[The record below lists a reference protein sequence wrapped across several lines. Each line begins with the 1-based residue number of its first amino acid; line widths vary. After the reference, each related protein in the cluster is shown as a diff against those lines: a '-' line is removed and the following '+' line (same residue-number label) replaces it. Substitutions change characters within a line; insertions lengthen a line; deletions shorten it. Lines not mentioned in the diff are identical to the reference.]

1 MLEHAPMKKE
11 DSMRLINLLTIAV
24 LCAMSTS
31 NLMAQGGTPQAL
43 SGDQVVERVSPS
55 SVSILVGKGDG
66 QLAGVASGVIIR
78 SDGVILTANHV
89 VKGMREVQVRLKS
102 GEIYDQVELI
112 ASDERRDVAA
122 LRIPATGLPVLPF
135 GNSAGAASGAVV
147 FVVSNAVGLP
157 WTASSGILSAT
168 RMADDVPGAG
178 NGYRILQFTAPLSPG
193 SSGGVLVD
201 AEARILGIVVGSFSV
216 GQNIN
221 FAVPIESVAGLA
233 NASGGT
239 RFDSGGRLQSFG
251 AKATGNAPGV
261 APAAPPNPTL
271 PRPDQRQMHT
281 VSVHSKTIYLRRERL
296 QDDIHKTAMF
306 QHLGLRFADYG
317 QTADIAITVDRPVM
331 TFDWTYTLVFQPKS
345 LTLASGTVEAT
356 DEFDA
361 GPKLAAVI
369 VEQLASVVQ
378 FPREELDRPTG
389 TSVANDTATRE
400 SGNDPTGILR
410 SARSI
415 FVESHTIWM
424 KGNLLQDALY
434 IRPEMKE
441 WGVRIVDDRNGAD
454 IYIDVTRPWLTY
466 DWIFKMIN
474 PKTGMV
480 LGTGKVTA
488 IDGPAAAQ
496 RLAIDIVNQIRSARP
511 VPATP

>member
-1 MLEHAPMKKE
+1 
-11 DSMRLINLLTIAV
+11 MRSSKIIAAVTLLATA
-24 LCAMSTS
+24 LSSAA
-31 NLMAQGGTPQAL
+31 AQTTPPAL

-55 SVSILVGKGDG
+55 AVSILVGKGDG
-66 QLAGVASGVIIR
+66 QVAGVASGVIIR

-89 VKGMREVQVRLKS
+89 VRGMREVQVRLKS

-122 LRIPATGLPVLPF
+122 LRIAATGLPVLPI
-135 GNSAGAASGAVV
+135 GSSANAASGATV

-178 NGYRILQFTAPLSPG
+178 SGYRILQFTAPLSPG

-201 AEARILGIVVGSFSV
+201 AEARILGIVVGSLSV
-216 GQNIN
+216 GQNVN
-221 FAVPIESVAGLA
+221 FAVPIDSIAGLV

-239 RFDSGGRLQSFG
+239 RFDSGARLG
-251 AKATGNAPGV
+251 AKATSTAAAPSNP
-261 APAAPPNPTL
+261 PAAPVTPPGLTL
-271 PRPDQRQMHT
+271 PRPEQRQVHT
-281 VSVHSKTIYLRRERL
+281 ISVHSKTIYLRRERL

-306 QHLGLRFADYG
+306 PQLGVRFADYG
-317 QTADIAITVDRPVM
+317 QTADVAITVDRPVM
-331 TFDWTYTLVFQPKS
+331 TFDWTYTLVYQPRS

-369 VEQLASVVQ
+369 VEQLAAVVLL
-378 FPREELDRPTG
+378 PRGELDRPTG
-389 TSVANDTATRE
+389 TSTGTNTVLRAA
-400 SGNDPTGILR
+400 GNDADEIVRT
-410 SARSI
+410 ARSI

-434 IRPEMKE
+434 TRPEMRE
-441 WGVRIVDDRNGAD
+441 WGVRVVDDRNEAD
-454 IYIDVTRPWLTY
+454 IYIDVTRPFLTY
-466 DWIFKMIN
+466 DWIFKMIS

-480 LGTGKVTA
+480 LGEGKVTA

-496 RLAIDIVNQIRSARP
+496 RLAIDIVNRIRSARP
-511 VPATP
+511 VPAAP

>member
-1 MLEHAPMKKE
+1 MRSPKIIAAVTLLATALSSAAAQTTAP
-11 DSMRLINLLTIAV
+11 
-24 LCAMSTS
+24 
-31 NLMAQGGTPQAL
+31 AL

-55 SVSILVGKGDG
+55 AVSILVGKGDG
-66 QLAGVASGVIIR
+66 QVAGVASGVIIR

-89 VKGMREVQVRLKS
+89 VRGMREVQVRLKS

-122 LRIPATGLPVLPF
+122 LRIAATGLPVLPI
-135 GNSAGAASGAVV
+135 GSSANAASGATV

-201 AEARILGIVVGSFSV
+201 AEARILGIVVGSLSV
-216 GQNIN
+216 GQNVN
-221 FAVPIESVAGLA
+221 FAVPIDSIAGLV

-239 RFDSGGRLQSFG
+239 RFESGARLG
-251 AKATGNAPGV
+251 AKATSAAAAPSNS
-261 APAAPPNPTL
+261 PAAPVTPPGLTL
-271 PRPDQRQMHT
+271 PRPEQRQVHT
-281 VSVHSKTIYLRRERL
+281 ISVHSKTIYLRRERL

-306 QHLGLRFADYG
+306 SQLGVRFADYG
-317 QTADIAITVDRPVM
+317 QTADVAITVDRPVM
-331 TFDWTYTLVFQPKS
+331 TFDWTYTLVYQPRS

-369 VEQLASVVQ
+369 VEQLATVVLLS
-378 FPREELDRPTG
+378 RGELDRPTG
-389 TSVANDTATRE
+389 ASTGTNTVPRAA
-400 SGNDPTGILR
+400 GNDADEIVRT
-410 SARSI
+410 ARSI

-434 IRPEMKE
+434 TRPEMRE
-441 WGVRIVDDRNGAD
+441 WDVLVVDDRNEAD

-466 DWIFKMIN
+466 DWIFKMIS

-480 LGTGKVTA
+480 LGEGKVTA

-496 RLAIDIVNQIRSARP
+496 RLAIDIVNRIRSARP
-511 VPATP
+511 VPAAP

>member
-1 MLEHAPMKKE
+1 
-11 DSMRLINLLTIAV
+11 MRLVNLLAIPV
-24 LCAMSTS
+24 VCGMSAS
-31 NLMAQGGTPQAL
+31 NLMGQTATPQAL
-43 SGDQVVERVSPS
+43 SGDQVVDRVSPS
-55 SVSILVGKGDG
+55 AVSILVGKGDG
-66 QLAGVASGVIIR
+66 QVAGVASGVIIR

-102 GEIYDQVELI
+102 GEIYDQVELA

-122 LRIPATGLPVLPF
+122 LRIVAAGLPVLPM
-135 GNSAGAASGAVV
+135 GNAANAAAGATV

-178 NGYRILQFTAPLSPG
+178 SGYRILQFTAPLSPG

-201 AEARILGIVVGSFSV
+201 AEAKILGIVVGSLTV
-216 GQNIN
+216 GQNVN
-221 FAVPIESVAGLA
+221 FAVPIDSVAGLA

-239 RFDSGGRLQSFG
+239 RFESGARLQTKFT
-251 AKATGNAPGV
+251 AAAATPAYPPAA
-261 APAAPPNPTL
+261 APAAPPNLNL
-271 PRPDQRQMHT
+271 PRPEQRQVHT
-281 VSVHSKTIYLRRERL
+281 ISVHSKTIYLRRERL
-296 QDDIHKTAMF
+296 EDDIHKTAMF
-306 QHLGLRFADYG
+306 PQLGVRFADYG

-331 TFDWTYTLVFQPKS
+331 TFDWTYTLVYLPKS

-361 GPKLAAVI
+361 GPKLAAAI
-369 VEQLASVVQ
+369 VEQLAGAMML
-378 FPREELDRPTG
+378 PRVELNQPTRVPAAT
-389 TSVANDTATRE
+389 TSAVRGP
-400 SGNDPTGILR
+400 GNDPDEIIR
-410 SARSI
+410 AAQSI

-434 IRPEMKE
+434 VRPEIRE
-441 WGVRIVDDRNGAD
+441 WGIRIVDDRNEAD
-454 IYIDVTRPWLTY
+454 IYIDVTRPFLTY
-466 DWIFKMIN
+466 DWIFQMIS

-496 RLAIDIVNQIRSARP
+496 RLAIDIVNRIRGARP
-511 VPATP
+511 VQTPATP

>member
-1 MLEHAPMKKE
+1 MSSARMLAAAAFSIVTSATAIAQTTAP
-11 DSMRLINLLTIAV
+11 
-24 LCAMSTS
+24 
-31 NLMAQGGTPQAL
+31 AL

-55 SVSILVGKGDG
+55 AVSILVGKGDG
-66 QLAGVASGVIIR
+66 QVAGVASGVIVR

-122 LRIPATGLPVLPF
+122 LRIPATGLPVLPI
-135 GNSAGAASGAVV
+135 GNSANVASGATI

-178 NGYRILQFTAPLSPG
+178 SGYKILQFTAPLSPG

-201 AEARILGIVVGSFSV
+201 SEARILGIVVGSLSV
-216 GQNIN
+216 GQNVN
-221 FAVPIESVAGLA
+221 FAVPFDSIAGLG
-233 NASGGT
+233 NTSGGM
-239 RFDSGGRLQSFG
+239 RFDSGARLQPFS
-251 AKATGNAPGV
+251 AKATSA
-261 APAAPPNPTL
+261 AAAPSNPLAAPVVPPGLTL
-271 PRPDQRQMHT
+271 PRPEQRQMHT
-281 VSVHSKTIYLRRERL
+281 ISVHSKTIYLRRERL
-296 QDDIHKTAMF
+296 QDDIHKTGMF
-306 QHLGLRFADYG
+306 PHLGLRFADYG

-331 TFDWTYTLVFQPKS
+331 TFDWTYTLVYQPKS

-369 VEQLASVVQ
+369 VEQLASAVQ

-389 TSVANDTATRE
+389 TSEASGTSVRE
-400 SGNDPTGILR
+400 SGSDPAGILR

-434 IRPEMKE
+434 TRPEMRE
-441 WGVRIVDDRNGAD
+441 WGIRIVDDRNGAD
-454 IYIDVTRPWLTY
+454 IYIDVTRPFLTY

-496 RLAIDIVNQIRSARP
+496 RLAIDIVNQIRSVRP

>member
-1 MLEHAPMKKE
+1 
-11 DSMRLINLLTIAV
+11 MRLLDLLAFTV
-24 LCAMSTS
+24 FCGMFTS
-31 NLMAQGGTPQAL
+31 NLMGQASTPQAL

-55 SVSILVGKGDG
+55 AVSILVGKGDG
-66 QLAGVASGVIIR
+66 QVAGVASGVIIR

-89 VKGMREVQVRLKS
+89 VRGMREVQVRLKS

-122 LRIPATGLPVLPF
+122 LRIPAGGLAVLPTD
-135 GNSAGAASGAVV
+135 NSASAAPGAAV

-178 NGYRILQFTAPLSPG
+178 SGYRILQFTAPLSPG

-201 AEARILGIVVGSFSV
+201 GEARILGIVVGSLSV
-216 GQNIN
+216 GQNVN
-221 FAVPIESVAGLA
+221 FAVPIDSVAGLG
-233 NASGGT
+233 NVSGGT
-239 RFDSGGRLQSFG
+239 RFDSGARLQPFG
-251 AKATGNAPGV
+251 TKASSTAVPSNPPVNAV
-261 APAAPPNPTL
+261 APPGLTL
-271 PRPDQRQMHT
+271 PRPEQRQIHT
-281 VSVHSKTIYLRRERL
+281 ISVHSKTIYLRRERL

-306 QHLGLRFADYG
+306 PQLGLRFADYG

-331 TFDWTYTLVFQPKS
+331 TFDWTYMLVYQPRS
-345 LTLASGTVEAT
+345 LTLASGSIEGT

-361 GPKLAAVI
+361 GPKLAAAI
-369 VEQLASVVQ
+369 VEQLAAAVLL
-378 FPREELDRPTG
+378 PRGELDKPTG
-389 TSVANDTATRE
+389 APAESSAMLRGAANEPDEIVRA
-400 SGNDPTGILR
+400 
-410 SARSI
+410 ARSV

-434 IRPEMKE
+434 TRPEIRE
-441 WGVRIVDDRNGAD
+441 WGIRIVDDRSEAD
-454 IYIDVTRPWLTY
+454 IYIDVTRPFLTY
-466 DWIFKMIN
+466 DWIFKMIS

-480 LGTGKVTA
+480 LGEGKVTA

-496 RLAIDIVNQIRSARP
+496 RLAIDIVNRIRSARP
-511 VPATP
+511 VAAPSKP

>member
-1 MLEHAPMKKE
+1 MSSARMLAAAAFSIVTSATAIAQTTAP
-11 DSMRLINLLTIAV
+11 
-24 LCAMSTS
+24 
-31 NLMAQGGTPQAL
+31 AL

-55 SVSILVGKGDG
+55 AVSILVGKGDG
-66 QLAGVASGVIIR
+66 QVAGVASGVIVR

-122 LRIPATGLPVLPF
+122 LRIPATGLPVLPI
-135 GNSAGAASGAVV
+135 GNSANVASGATI

-178 NGYRILQFTAPLSPG
+178 SGYKILQFTAPLSPG

-201 AEARILGIVVGSFSV
+201 SEARILGIVVGSLSV
-216 GQNIN
+216 GQNVN
-221 FAVPIESVAGLA
+221 FAVPFDSIAGLG
-233 NASGGT
+233 NASGGM
-239 RFDSGGRLQSFG
+239 RFDSGARLQPFS
-251 AKATGNAPGV
+251 AKATSAAAAPSNP
-261 APAAPPNPTL
+261 PAAPVVPPGLTL
-271 PRPDQRQMHT
+271 PRPEQRQMHT
-281 VSVHSKTIYLRRERL
+281 ISVHSKTIYLRRERL
-296 QDDIHKTAMF
+296 QDDIHKTGMF
-306 QHLGLRFADYG
+306 PHLGLRFADYG

-331 TFDWTYTLVFQPKS
+331 TFDWTYTLVYQPKS

-369 VEQLASVVQ
+369 VEQLASAVQ

-389 TSVANDTATRE
+389 TSEASGTSVRE
-400 SGNDPTGILR
+400 SGSDPAGILR
-410 SARSI
+410 SGRSI

-434 IRPEMKE
+434 TRPEMRE
-441 WGVRIVDDRNGAD
+441 WSIRIVDDRNGAD
-454 IYIDVTRPWLTY
+454 IYIDVTRPFLTY

-496 RLAIDIVNQIRSARP
+496 RLAIDIVNQIRSVRP

>member
-1 MLEHAPMKKE
+1 MSSARMLAAAAFFIGTSATAIAQTTAP
-11 DSMRLINLLTIAV
+11 
-24 LCAMSTS
+24 
-31 NLMAQGGTPQAL
+31 AL

-55 SVSILVGKGDG
+55 AVSILVGKGDG
-66 QLAGVASGVIIR
+66 QVAGVASGVIVR

-122 LRIPATGLPVLPF
+122 LRIPATGLPVLPI
-135 GNSAGAASGAVV
+135 GNSANAASGATI

-178 NGYRILQFTAPLSPG
+178 SGYRILQFTAPLSPG

-201 AEARILGIVVGSFSV
+201 SEARILGIVVGSLSV
-216 GQNIN
+216 GQNVN
-221 FAVPIESVAGLA
+221 FAVPFDSIAGLG
-233 NASGGT
+233 NASGGM
-239 RFDSGGRLQSFG
+239 RFDSGARLQPFS
-251 AKATGNAPGV
+251 AKATSA
-261 APAAPPNPTL
+261 AAAPSNPLAAPVVPPGLTL
-271 PRPDQRQMHT
+271 PRPEQRQMHT
-281 VSVHSKTIYLRRERL
+281 ISVHSKTIYLRRERL
-296 QDDIHKTAMF
+296 QDDIHKTGMF
-306 QHLGLRFADYG
+306 PHLGLRFADYG

-331 TFDWTYTLVFQPKS
+331 TFDWTYTLVYQPKS

-369 VEQLASVVQ
+369 VEQLASAVQ

-389 TSVANDTATRE
+389 TSEANGTEIRE
-400 SGNDPTGILR
+400 SGSDPAGILR

-434 IRPEMKE
+434 TRPEMRE
-441 WGVRIVDDRNGAD
+441 WGIRIVEDRNGAD
-454 IYIDVTRPWLTY
+454 IYIDVTRPFLTY

-496 RLAIDIVNQIRSARP
+496 RLAIDIVNQIRSVRP

>member
-1 MLEHAPMKKE
+1 MRSQKIIAAITLVAASLPMANAQTNAP
-11 DSMRLINLLTIAV
+11 
-24 LCAMSTS
+24 
-31 NLMAQGGTPQAL
+31 AL
-43 SGDQVVERVSPS
+43 SGDQVVERVSIS
-55 SVSILVGKGDG
+55 AVSILVGKGDG
-66 QLAGVASGVIIR
+66 QVAGVASGVIIR

-89 VKGMREVQVRLKS
+89 VRGMREEQVRLKS

-122 LRIPATGLPVLPF
+122 LRIPATGLPVLPI
-135 GNSAGAASGAVV
+135 GNSANAASGATI

-178 NGYRILQFTAPLSPG
+178 SGYKILQFTAPLSPG

-201 AEARILGIVVGSFSV
+201 SEARILGIVVGSLSV
-216 GQNIN
+216 GQNVN
-221 FAVPIESVAGLA
+221 FAVPFDSIAGLG
-233 NASGGT
+233 NASGGM
-239 RFDSGGRLQSFG
+239 RFDSGARLQPFS
-251 AKATGNAPGV
+251 AKATSAAAAPSNP
-261 APAAPPNPTL
+261 PAAPVVPPNPTL

-281 VSVHSKTIYLRRERL
+281 ISVHSKTIYLRRERL
-296 QDDIHKTAMF
+296 QDDIHKTGMF
-306 QHLGLRFADYG
+306 PHLGLRFADYG

-331 TFDWTYTLVFQPKS
+331 TFAWTYTLVFQPKS

-369 VEQLASVVQ
+369 VEQLASAVQ
-378 FPREELDRPTG
+378 FPREVLDRPTG
-389 TSVANDTATRE
+389 TSEATGTATRE
-400 SGNDPTGILR
+400 SGSDPAGILR

-434 IRPEMKE
+434 TRPETRE
-441 WGVRIVDDRNGAD
+441 WGIRIVDDRNGAD
-454 IYIDVTRPWLTY
+454 IYIDVTRPFLTY
-466 DWIFKMIN
+466 HWIFKMIN

-488 IDGPAAAQ
+488 IDGPPPAQ
-496 RLAIDIVNQIRSARP
+496 RLAIDTVNQIRSARP
-511 VPATP
+511 VPAKP